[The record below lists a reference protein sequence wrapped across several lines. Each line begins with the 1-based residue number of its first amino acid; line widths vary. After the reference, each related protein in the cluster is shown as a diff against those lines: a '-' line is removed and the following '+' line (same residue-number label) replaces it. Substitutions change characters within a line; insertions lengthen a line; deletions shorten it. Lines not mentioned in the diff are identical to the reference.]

1 MNEKSIANWLTPAKG
16 NRTRAVPW
24 ERIPC
29 WQGEAKARTSA
40 LAALLGM
47 TVGLKCSRSGALTW
61 RAVAVGDCCLFV
73 VRDNDL
79 AISFPMT
86 KAGEFYNVPSLISSN
101 HLNNAGLWPRARQLR
116 GECLPG
122 DFVVLASDA
131 LGCWIRRNGGEIG
144 CVPRGLCET
153 TTQP

>member
-1 MNEKSIANWLTPAKG
+1 MAGPCEGEYNPS
-16 NRTRAVPW
+16 VPW

-29 WQGEAKARTSA
+29 WHGEAKARTSV

-47 TVGLKCSRSGALTW
+47 TNGLKCSRSEVLTW
-61 RAVAVGDCCLFV
+61 RAGTVGDCCLFV

-86 KAGEFYNVPSLISSN
+86 KAGEFNNVSSLISSN
-101 HLNNAGLWPRARQLR
+101 HPNNAGPWPRQRQLR
-116 GECLPG
+116 GKCLPS

-131 LGCWIRRNGGEIG
+131 LGVGF
-144 CVPRGLCET
+144 
-153 TTQP
+153 